1 MDQAPNLGLVG
12 KDLSPA
18 RSVLEPI
25 ELLQPWQ
32 V

>member
-1 MDQAPNLGLVG
+1 MDQPPNLGLAG
-12 KDLSPA
+12 KGLSPA
-18 RSVLEPI
+18 CSFLEPI

>member
-1 MDQAPNLGLVG
+1 MDQPPNLGLVAEG
-12 KDLSPA
+12 LSPA